1 MDCSSVFVV
10 FCVAVPPCSV
20 VLAWDV
26 CPVRPLCGMC
36 LRAAGGGVDAEV
48 DVLAVGWWR
57 EWLTII
63 DGKVKHYDKK
73 G

>member
-10 FCVAVPPCSV
+10 FCVVAPLCSV
-20 VLAWDV
+20 VLAWGV
-26 CPVRPLCGMC
+26 CLVRPLCGVC
-36 LRAAGGGVDAEV
+36 LRAAGGGIVAEA
-48 DVLAVGWWR
+48 DVLAVRWWR